1 MAEYDLPLQNKQ
13 APEPPSSTRDRRV
26 HPRFPVDCDA
36 TVSPLTAAAR
46 MPARLRELGL
56 GGCLL
61 TTERPFRPGVLVR
74 VEVQF
79 QLCGFAFRLVGVT
92 VGSRGAT
99 SFALRFVDMPARR
112 RNELAEALAEV
123 AAASSSTKSTSAKI
137 HASPGP
143 AVPVSISSVRPAKP
157 AKANKAE
164 QPDSK
169 STGDRRSHN
178 RHDVDTTANLW
189 LIKSGIA
196 MRGRILNLSHGGCRL
211 RTDERFSVGIFV
223 RVETE
228 FYLHGLPFRLAGVS
242 QAILDKNTIGIRFLD
257 MSDRK
262 RQQLT
267 DLITELPQV
276 EPYQAETTEST
287 TPSAR
292 NRAITQGPA

>member
-1 MAEYDLPLQNKQ
+1 MAEHDLPLQNKQ

-36 TVSPLTAAAR
+36 TVSPLTSATR
-46 MPARLRELGL
+46 MAARLRELGL

-92 VGSRGAT
+92 VGSRGVT

-112 RNELAEALAEV
+112 RNELSEAIAEV
-123 AAASSSTKSTSAKI
+123 ASSRSAKLTP
-137 HASPGP
+137 AKAPANPGL
-143 AVPVSISSVRPAKP
+143 AVPVSISSAKP
-157 AKANKAE
+157 AKSSKNNRAE
-164 QPDSK
+164 PPDSK
-169 STGDRRSHN
+169 LNTDRRSHS
-178 RHDVDTTANLW
+178 RHDVDTTSNLW

-211 RTDERFSVGIFV
+211 RTDEPFSVGIFV

-267 DLITELPQV
+267 ELIAELPQV
-276 EPYQAETTEST
+276 EPYQPETTERT

-292 NRAITQGPA
+292 NRAITPDRA